1 MSQGRLKVT
10 GVRREA
16 PICPPALCQ
25 QAANSRSPQTTVGHL
40 SQINGSRQAL
50 SLHWPL
56 GMPLLWVCL
65 STPGGLSFPE
75 REFAGQTAT
84 VLRKSSSQQTLKVS
98 RFCLQWAFTSSP
110 GPFPSDYSPPRPSSL
125 SQASS
130 LAWRSE

>member
-10 GVRREA
+10 GVRHEA
-16 PICPPALCQ
+16 PICPPALCRR
-25 QAANSRSPQTTVGHL
+25 AAKSRSLKGTVGHL
-40 SQINGSRQAL
+40 SQIKGSRQAL

-56 GMPLLWVCL
+56 RMPLLWVCL
-65 STPGGLSFPE
+65 STPGGFSFPE

-98 RFCLQWAFTSSP
+98 RFCLQWTFTSSP
-110 GPFPSDYSPPRPSSL
+110 GLFSSDYSSPRPSSL
-125 SQASS
+125 IQASS